1 MYMWAKEQVEDNKS
15 GGGTF
20 LFDKLTLE
28 QDMKD
33 G

>member
-15 GGGTF
+15 GSGTV
-20 LFDKLTLE
+20 LFDKLALE
-28 QDMKD
+28 QDMNN